1 MLVYGVERWC
11 SLLVL
16 AFSSCFLVHSQIV
29 NKAQSWAPA
38 TAELSLA
45 FPKGVDCTL
54 KLCAKR
60 KLSPLKLWCL
70 VFGQRDANINAIIN
84 DISKIY
90 HCSWLAITAQNMAVI
105 LDSTP
110 FPVTW
115 PQNPSVVGC
124 LLSSQEYSFLKT
136 DWELIDAHTRK
147 WSLPRLN

>member
-29 NKAQSWAPA
+29 NKAQSWAPT

-60 KLSPLKLWCL
+60 KLSPLKL
-70 VFGQRDANINAIIN
+70 
-84 DISKIY
+84 
-90 HCSWLAITAQNMAVI
+90 
-105 LDSTP
+105 
-110 FPVTW
+110 
-115 PQNPSVVGC
+115 
-124 LLSSQEYSFLKT
+124 
-136 DWELIDAHTRK
+136 
-147 WSLPRLN
+147 